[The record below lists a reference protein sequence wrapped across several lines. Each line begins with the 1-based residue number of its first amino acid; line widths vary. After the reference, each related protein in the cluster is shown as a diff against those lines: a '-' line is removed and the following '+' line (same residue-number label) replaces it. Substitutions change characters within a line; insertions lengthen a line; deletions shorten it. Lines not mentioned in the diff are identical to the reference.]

1 MNSKKSLLVAVAFMF
16 GIAASAQSLEDGI
29 KMYKYERFQ
38 TAKSIL
44 SPLTNTPMAN
54 YYLGLCEL
62 KMGNINA
69 AKTVFSKFPEDPAN
83 QSGLARVAFLQKNV
97 SEGNRLVG
105 VVATKAVKKVWEPF
119 MYAADAINN
128 TDGGNIQQAI
138 DWYAAALKKSD
149 NADLHLST
157 GDAYLKTPG
166 GGGEAMNNY
175 ESVTSKDDKNSL
187 AYTKIGS
194 VWYSA
199 KRYDLAL
206 ENYQKAKDVDTTNPL
221 PYRNLALAYYYVGKG
236 DLALQNIESYL
247 RKSDKTD
254 DDLVNY
260 LNILYLAKKYK
271 DAIQIGQELLK
282 KGKDEPGFYGIIGY
296 SQMESKDFGNAL
308 ITVRNYFAKKD
319 PKKILPLDYKNYGK
333 IALGNSMPDTA
344 DAYFAKAIVADTA
357 KNKTETFRGI
367 AEAFKEA
374 KEFGKSAQWY
384 EKLIAANP
392 NASATDFFW
401 RGTMYYYNKDYTNAA
416 KGFES
421 MHNKYPEQPS
431 AIYWQ
436 GRVGAAIDEEA
447 TKGTAEPFYIDWLTK
462 VGPNYD
468 KKNDLMQAYQ
478 YLALYYFNKND
489 KDNMKAYMDKIEA
502 IDPVNAFLK
511 QLKEATSKP
520 KKPASKSAK

>member
-1 MNSKKSLLVAVAFMF
+1 M
-16 GIAASAQSLEDGI
+16 D
-29 KMYKYERFQ
+29 
-38 TAKSIL
+38 
-44 SPLTNTPMAN
+44 
-54 YYLGLCEL
+54 
-62 KMGNINA
+62 NITA

-97 SEGNRLVG
+97 TEGNRIVG
-105 VVATKAVKKVWEPF
+105 VVAAKAVKKVWEPLMF
-119 MYAADAINN
+119 AADAINN
-128 TDGGNIQQAI
+128 TEGGNIQQAI

-149 NADLHLST
+149 NADLHLSA

-221 PYRNLALAYYYVGKG
+221 PFRNLAMAYYYVGKG
-236 DLALQNIESYL
+236 DLALQNIEAYL

-254 DDLVNY
+254 EDLENY

-271 DAIQIGQELLK
+271 EAIQIGQELLK
-282 KGKDEPGFYGIIGY
+282 KGKDEAGFYGIIGY

-308 ITVRNYFAKKD
+308 NSIRTYFAKKD
-319 PKKILPLDYKNYGK
+319 PKKIIPQDYKNYGK

-344 DAYFAKAIVADTA
+344 NAYFAKAIAADTA
-357 KNKTETFRGI
+357 QNKSETYRGI
-367 AEAFKEA
+367 ADAFKDA
-374 KEFGKSAQWY
+374 KEFDKSAQWY
-384 EKLIAANP
+384 EKLIVANP
-392 NASATDFFW
+392 NASATDYFW
-401 RGTMYYYNKDYTNAA
+401 RGTMYYYAKDYENAA
-416 KGFES
+416 KSFEA

-436 GRVGAAIDEEA
+436 GRVGAAMDEEA
-447 TKGTAEPFYIDWLTK
+447 TKGTAEQFYLDWLTK

-478 YLALYYFNKND
+478 YLALFYFNKKD
-489 KDNMKAYMDKIEA
+489 KENTKAYMDKIEA
-502 IDPVNAFLK
+502 IDPANAFLK
-511 QLKEATSKP
+511 QLKEATTKP
-520 KKPASKSAK
+520 QKPAKPATKNK

>member
-1 MNSKKSLLVAVAFMF
+1 M
-16 GIAASAQSLEDGI
+16 
-29 KMYKYERFQ
+29 
-38 TAKSIL
+38 
-44 SPLTNTPMAN
+44 
-54 YYLGLCEL
+54 
-62 KMGNINA
+62 
-69 AKTVFSKFPEDPAN
+69 
-83 QSGLARVAFLQKNV
+83 
-97 SEGNRLVG
+97 
-105 VVATKAVKKVWEPF
+105 
-119 MYAADAINN
+119 
-128 TDGGNIQQAI
+128 
-138 DWYAAALKKSD
+138 
-149 NADLHLST
+149 
-157 GDAYLKTPG
+157 
-166 GGGEAMNNY
+166 
-175 ESVTSKDDKNSL
+175 
-187 AYTKIGS
+187 
-194 VWYSA
+194 
-199 KRYDLAL
+199 
-206 ENYQKAKDVDTTNPL
+206 
-221 PYRNLALAYYYVGKG
+221 
-236 DLALQNIESYL
+236 
-247 RKSDKTD
+247 
-254 DDLVNY
+254 
-260 LNILYLAKKYK
+260 NILYLAKKYK

-319 PKKILPLDYKNYGK
+319 SKKILPLDYKNYGK

-344 DAYFAKAIVADTA
+344 DAYFAKAIDADTA

-401 RGTMYYYNKDYTNAA
+401 RGTMYYYNKDYSNAA
-416 KGFES
+416 NAFEA
-421 MHNKYPEQPS
+421 MHNKYLEQPS
-431 AIYWQ
+431 AVYWQ
-436 GRVGAAIDEEA
+436 GRVGAAIDEDA
-447 TKGTAEPFYIDWLTK
+447 TKGTAETFYIDWLTK